1 MRRSRK
7 SQRSDNRSTPSPS
20 PSARPSQAEINRQLR
35 SWPPRRIAS
44 WALMIGGVVIAGQH
58 LVAHAGF
65 RPLPVSMG
73 WQDIFFGYPMAG
85 LVAVVGAVLIDARPR
100 I

>member
-1 MRRSRK
+1 MSSIRRRAKK
-7 SQRSDNRSTPSPS
+7 SDMDK
-20 PSARPSQAEINRQLR
+20 QL
-35 SWPPRRIAS
+35 SNWTKRRILS
-44 WALMIGGVVIAGQH
+44 WSLFGLAGLIAIQH

-73 WQDIFFGYPMAG
+73 WQDLLAGYPMAI
-85 LVAVVGAVLIDARPR
+85 LLAIVGGITLDPKPR